1 MVEIKQQFSL
11 EKRIEELYI
20 AHSQRAKMINWNYYD
35 YLPWEKGKSFKE
47 YPWDISQRELPIEM
61 VVAIETSM
69 LTEIN
74 LPWYTV
80 YLKDMFKGGLKPLQD
95 FVHSWVAEED
105 QHASALENYL
115 ILSRNSNPSEL
126 GALKKEMIMTGWD
139 GTFANPIATMGY
151 TAIQE
156 LATVVFYQSIAKE
169 SKKYDETLSALL
181 TRLSKDESLHYAFY
195 NQVIQV
201 YLELDPNQIVF
212 LAPIIKDFKMPG
224 QILKDFDARM
234 KIIEGAGYGP
244 NQYLDGVLE
253 VLVKR
258 WKIESIQPTTNEAN
272 KAKRDILEYIV
283 KLRRIRELN
292 DRRKNR
298 KLILNEK

>member
-1 MVEIKQQFSL
+1 MVEIKQSFIL

-20 AHSQRAKMINWNYYD
+20 AHNERAKLIDWNYYD

-47 YPWDISQRELPIEM
+47 FPWNENQSNLPVEM

-80 YLKDMFKGGLKPLQD
+80 YLKEMFKGGLKPLQD

-115 ILSRNSNPSEL
+115 ILSRSSNPSKL
-126 GALKKEMIMTGWD
+126 GELKKDMIMTGWD
-139 GTFANPIATMGY
+139 GNFANPIATMGY

-156 LATVVFYQSIAKE
+156 LGTVVFYQSIAKE
-169 SKKYDETLSALL
+169 SKKYDESLSFLL
-181 TRLSKDESLHYAFY
+181 TRISKDESLHYAFY
-195 NQVIQV
+195 NQVIQA

-212 LAPIIKDFKMPG
+212 LAPVIKNFKMPG
-224 QILKDFDARM
+224 QVLKDFDERM

-253 VLVKR
+253 VLVKK
-258 WKIESIQPTTNEAN
+258 WKIESIQPSTEEAR
-272 KAKRDILEYIV
+272 KAKIEILEFMA
-283 KLRRIRELN
+283 KLRKIREIN
-292 DRRKNR
+292 DKRKNR
-298 KLILNEK
+298 KRI